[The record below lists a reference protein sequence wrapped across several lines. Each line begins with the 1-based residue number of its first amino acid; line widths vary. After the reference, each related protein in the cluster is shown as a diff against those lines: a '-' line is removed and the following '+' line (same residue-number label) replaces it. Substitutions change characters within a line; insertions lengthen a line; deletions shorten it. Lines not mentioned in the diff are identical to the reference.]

1 MSEIVYLKT
10 DFSIEVFSRTLNV
23 DEDFQLKITGPAHK
37 LDLTMIKKK
46 KKEVKIG
53 GKNCKVIIKG
63 HK

>member
-53 GKNCKVIIKG
+53 GKKL
-63 HK
+63 